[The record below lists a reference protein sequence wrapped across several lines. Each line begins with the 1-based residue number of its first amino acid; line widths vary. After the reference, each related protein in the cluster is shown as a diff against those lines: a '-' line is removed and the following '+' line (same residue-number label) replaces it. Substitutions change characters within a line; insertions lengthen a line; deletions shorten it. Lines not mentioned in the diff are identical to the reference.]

1 MTAERRYFP
10 PKSGERL
17 RKLSG
22 DREMSADPLSAVRRA
37 GKQKIVLKGGMPD
50 QFENEACKGS
60 IKMNRRILYGREPFY
75 AC

>member
-1 MTAERRYFP
+1 MTAERRYSP

-37 GKQKIVLKGGMPD
+37 GKQKIVLKGGCLTNLKMKLVRD
-50 QFENEACKGS
+50 Q
-60 IKMNRRILYGREPFY
+60 
-75 AC
+75 

>member
-1 MTAERRYFP
+1 MTAERRYSP

-17 RKLSG
+17 CKLSG
-22 DREMSADPLSAVRRA
+22 DREMSAALSAVRRA

-60 IKMNRRILYGREPFY
+60 IKMNRRILHGREPFY